1 MNSEK
6 LKPFLIPILL
16 LVATLGG
23 AIYLGSQISTNVQ
36 SYMAVKEEVAQKQ
49 ATVEEKTQKLEEFL
63 YNNERKSIPLSYIND
78 NVINKIS
85 LLKKFGY
92 DYDDINKVNIEEAF
106 VMYL

>member
-49 ATVEEKTQKLEEFL
+49 ATVEEKTQKLEE
-63 YNNERKSIPLSYIND
+63 Y
-78 NVINKIS
+78 
-85 LLKKFGY
+85 KK
-92 DYDDINKVNIEEAF
+92 KESEQKAK
-106 VMYL
+106 